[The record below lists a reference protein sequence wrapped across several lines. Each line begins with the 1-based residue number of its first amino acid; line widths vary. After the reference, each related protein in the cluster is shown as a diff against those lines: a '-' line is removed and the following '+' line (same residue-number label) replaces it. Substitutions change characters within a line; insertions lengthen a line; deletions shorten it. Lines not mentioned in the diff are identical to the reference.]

1 MTGSQGENE
10 TTVPMKIRN
19 WFFNYEYKYYG
30 KMVKLASNFMDDTG
44 VKDHLVPNIRRIAQT
59 GIGQGHEQING
70 GDPDPC
76 VMAAG
81 LALCLCESG
90 QNSTR
95 FLELLDKCINLDK
108 NLPQQTFPLDQLILS
123 LFQTESIKA
132 IDAYL
137 PMIAAYQS
145 KSQRANWKCINY
157 NVKNM
162 DQLILENFLTDHPA
176 FSGDWLSKVRILS
189 KTLKK
194 GIENHKIALKSDKKQ
209 KGTIDKGFTIWACD
223 WALAMQASLAG
234 ARANSVASSDFIA
247 EVNWA
252 RDLLRDLQD
261 PHLWIANI
269 MAPCLDAATG
279 TQKRQPETQ
288 VPVLP
293 LEMLVKPV
301 EPAISPIPPVQI
313 PVAAEV
319 QQTGVKDILDKLPG
333 EIAGALKI
341 CADSVNRLI
350 QAEEY
355 SRLQRE
361 KSEEAFRNSVN
372 AVKVEADMLRSK
384 TNELETDRKTLAKEV
399 EEIKQQICV
408 EKSQRENA
416 IRQLND
422 TQETLAKREQELI
435 NLQVDVENQKNLA
448 ENFRRDAEELKTEK
462 DKLSSQH
469 TIEMRDWES
478 RLEQQRINSNDIVH
492 SRLAEAKSAI
502 KNRIG
507 ADFQSIEQLTST
519 VDNASRLG
527 EIWNIFAEKL
537 RDELGI
543 K

>member
-10 TTVPMKIRN
+10 TRVPIKIRN
-19 WFFNYEYKYYG
+19 WFFNCEYLHNG
-30 KMVKLASNFMDDTG
+30 KMVKLASNFIDNTAI
-44 VKDHLVPNIRRIAQT
+44 KEHLVPNIRRIAQT
-59 GIGQGHEQING
+59 GIEQGANG
-70 GDPDPC
+70 GDPDLRF
-76 VMAAG
+76 MAAG
-81 LALCLCESG
+81 LALCLCESRLYTE
-90 QNSTR
+90 QYAKR
-95 FLELLDKCINLDK
+95 FDELLDKCINLDK
-108 NLPQQTFPLDQLILS
+108 NPPQTFPLDQLILS

-176 FSGDWLSKVRILS
+176 FSGDWLPKVRILR
-189 KTLKK
+189 KTLNK
-194 GIENHKIALKSDKKQ
+194 GIENFKSAYESERKQ
-209 KGTIDKGFTIWACD
+209 KQTIHKGFTAWACD
-223 WALAMQASLAG
+223 WALAMQSSLAG
-234 ARANSVASSDFIA
+234 ARANSVSSTDFID
-247 EVNWA
+247 EVD
-252 RDLLRDLQD
+252 RVRVQLSILQN
-261 PHLWIANI
+261 PHRWIADI

-293 LEMLVKPV
+293 LEMPVKPV
-301 EPAISPIPPVQI
+301 EPVISPIPPVQI

-341 CADSVNRLI
+341 CANYVNRLI

-399 EEIKQQICV
+399 EEIKQQI
-408 EKSQRENA
+408 
-416 IRQLND
+416 ND
-422 TQETLAKREQELI
+422 TQKTLAKREQELTS
-435 NLQVDVENQKNLA
+435 LQVDAENQKNIA
-448 ENFRRDAEELKTEK
+448 ENLRRNAEELKSEK
-462 DKLSSQH
+462 DELSKQYM
-469 TIEMRDWES
+469 IDKGDWDN
-478 RLEQQRINSNDIVH
+478 RLKQQITSSSSTVH
-492 SRLAEAKSAI
+492 SRLAEAKSTI

-507 ADFQSIEQLTST
+507 ADFQSIEQLIST
-519 VDNASRLG
+519 VDNGSHLG
-527 EIWNIFAEKL
+527 EIWRIFAEKL

>member
-10 TTVPMKIRN
+10 TTVLMKIRN
-19 WFFNYEYKYYG
+19 WFFNYEYEYNG
-30 KMVKLASNFMDDTG
+30 KMVKLASNFIDDTAI
-44 VKDHLVPNIRRIAQT
+44 KEHLVPNIRRIAQT
-59 GIGQGHEQING
+59 GIEHGANV
-70 GDPDPC
+70 GDPDLRF
-76 VMAAG
+76 MAAA
-81 LALCLCESG
+81 LALCLCESDEYTK
-90 QNSTR
+90 QNAMR
-95 FLELLDKCINLDK
+95 FEELLDKCINLDK
-108 NLPQQTFPLDQLILS
+108 NPHQTFPLDQLILS

-145 KSQRANWKCINY
+145 KSRRARWKCINY

-176 FSGDWLSKVRILS
+176 FSGDWLPKVRILR
-189 KTLKK
+189 KTLEK
-194 GIENHKIALKSDKKQ
+194 GIENLKSAYESERKQ
-209 KGTIDKGFTIWACD
+209 KQTIHKGFTAWACD
-223 WALAMQASLAG
+223 WALAMQSSLAG
-234 ARANSVASSDFIA
+234 ARANSVSSTDFID
-247 EVNWA
+247 EVDMV
-252 RDLLRDLQD
+252 RVQLSILQN
-261 PHLWIANI
+261 PHRWIADI

-288 VPVLP
+288 VPVQP
-293 LEMLVKPV
+293 LEMPVKPV
-301 EPAISPIPPVQI
+301 EPDISSIPLIQI

-341 CADSVNRLI
+341 CANYVNRLI
-350 QAEEY
+350 KDEEY

-422 TQETLAKREQELI
+422 TQETLAKREQELT
-435 NLQVDVENQKNLA
+435 NLQVDAENQKNLA
-448 ENFRRDAEELKTEK
+448 ENLRKNAEELKSEK
-462 DKLSSQH
+462 DELSKQYMIDKGDWDNRLKQH
-469 TIEMRDWES
+469 ITS
-478 RLEQQRINSNDIVH
+478 SNNTVH
-492 SRLAEAKSAI
+492 SRLAEAKSTI

-507 ADFQSIEQLTST
+507 ADFQSIEQLIST
-519 VDNASRLG
+519 VDNASQLDG
-527 EIWNIFAEKL
+527 IWRIFAEKL

-543 K
+543 Q